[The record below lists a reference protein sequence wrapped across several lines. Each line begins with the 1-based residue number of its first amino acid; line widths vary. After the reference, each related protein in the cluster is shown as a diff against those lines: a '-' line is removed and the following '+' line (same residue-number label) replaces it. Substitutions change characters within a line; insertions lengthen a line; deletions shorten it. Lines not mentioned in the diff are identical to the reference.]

1 MKFEQS
7 MKELEAII
15 EKMENPDTSFEEL
28 VRLYEKGVELS
39 NFCTQTIKN
48 AQAKITLLKEGKEE
62 VVD

>member
-7 MKELEAII
+7 MKELQSII

-39 NFCTQTIKN
+39 NFCIQTIKN
-48 AQAKITLLKEGKEE
+48 AQAKITVLKEGKEE